1 MALGTI
7 QGVTDLCGSTN
18 NELIGRQLIKARAL
32 VTSMLLKKGITAPS
46 SDVVLDTAVEYFAA
60 SMVATLP
67 GAVNPRSN
75 FTADAYSRK
84 DGNLSQLDELKFAG
98 IELVNDYAA
107 SNMSSPP
114 GSAIVGI
121 KGRRIG
127 TYEEMTGTEEV
138 NY

>member
-7 QGVTDLCGSTN
+7 QGVQDLCGSTDT
-18 NELIGRQLIKARAL
+18 ELISRQLVKARAI
-32 VTSMLLKKGITAPS
+32 VAKMLSKQGIAAPS

-84 DGNLSQLDELKFAG
+84 DGSLSQLDELKFAG
-98 IELVNDYAA
+98 VELVNDYAA
-107 SNMSSPP
+107 NNMSSPP
-114 GSAIVGI
+114 GSAIVGSA
-121 KGRRIG
+121 GRRVG
-127 TYEEMTGTEEV
+127 SYEEMSTDEEV

>member
-7 QGVTDLCGSTN
+7 QGVQDLCGSTDT
-18 NELIGRQLIKARAL
+18 ELISRQLVKARAI
-32 VTSMLLKKGITAPS
+32 VTKMLFKQGIAAPS

-84 DGNLSQLDELKFAG
+84 DGNLSQLDELKFTG
-98 IELVNDYAA
+98 IELVNDYTA
-107 SNMSSPP
+107 SNISSPP
-114 GSAIVGI
+114 GSAIVGTA
-121 KGRRIG
+121 GRRVG
-127 TYEEMTGTEEV
+127 AYEEMSSDDEV